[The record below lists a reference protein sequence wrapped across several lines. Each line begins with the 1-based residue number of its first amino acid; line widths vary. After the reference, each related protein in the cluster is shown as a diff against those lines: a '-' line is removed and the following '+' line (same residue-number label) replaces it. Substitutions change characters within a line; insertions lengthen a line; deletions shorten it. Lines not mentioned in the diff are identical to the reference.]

1 MKICLVTGEF
11 PPMHG
16 GVGDYSRCLATAL
29 SQQGCDVSVL
39 TSARA
44 KPAEVIPGVEVFPL
58 VSRWDRSCWR
68 TVTRALQQI
77 GPQVVNIQYQAG
89 AFQGSGVVNLFSV
102 WSRLHQK
109 HRWVITFHDLN
120 PPYLFPKAGLFR
132 KSVLPVTARMLDA
145 AITTNPEDN
154 VALRQPSYLIPIGSN
169 IGPPLVTESDRERQ
183 RDRWGVG
190 ASGLLLAY
198 FGFLTPSKG
207 VETLAQSLRI
217 LRLTYPDSVL
227 LMVGGMASDS
237 VASDLSYASQLRR
250 KIEASDI
257 NQNVR
262 WTGFA
267 PSSEVSACLSAA
279 DICVLPFRDGA
290 SFRNGTLVAAIAHH
304 LVLVTT
310 AQPRNPA
317 VESIAKRSGL
327 MLQDGV
333 NARLAPPQE
342 PMLLAQAISELA
354 RQPEQ
359 RRQLRQGMQ
368 ELSRLTTWETIAT
381 QTIRVYREVLGNA

>member
-1 MKICLVTGEF
+1 
-11 PPMHG
+11 
-16 GVGDYSRCLATAL
+16 
-29 SQQGCDVSVL
+29 
-39 TSARA
+39 
-44 KPAEVIPGVEVFPL
+44 
-58 VSRWDRSCWR
+58 
-68 TVTRALQQI
+68 
-77 GPQVVNIQYQAG
+77 
-89 AFQGSGVVNLFSV
+89 
-102 WSRLHQK
+102 
-109 HRWVITFHDLN
+109 
-120 PPYLFPKAGLFR
+120 
-132 KSVLPVTARMLDA
+132 
-145 AITTNPEDN
+145 
-154 VALRQPSYLIPIGSN
+154 
-169 IGPPLVTESDRERQ
+169 
-183 RDRWGVG
+183 
-190 ASGLLLAY
+190 
-198 FGFLTPSKG
+198 
-207 VETLAQSLRI
+207 
-217 LRLTYPDSVL
+217 
-227 LMVGGMASDS
+227 MASDS